1 MQLRRL
7 TILVLFAMIP
17 ALVYESTIGDPVV
30 FLTLLNVAIIAAV
43 LYTAFGDAEEPGHAT
58 H

>member
-7 TILVLFAMIP
+7 TILVLLAMIP
-17 ALVYESTIGDPVV
+17 ALIYETTVGDPIV
-30 FLTLLNVAIIAAV
+30 FLALLNVAIIAAV
-43 LYTAFGDAEEPGHAT
+43 LYTAFGDAEEPNHAA